1 LDCNAHE
8 SPLAPVNLSFMTRQT
23 ITVWHLE
30 ITDPAAYQRSPK
42 PLSLS
47 LERVSHPEPK
57 FARYLYSSVGG
68 PYGWADRLIWTAAE
82 WTARYADPEVE
93 LWVANDGHDPAGYF
107 ELERLVGDTVE
118 IAYFGLLPR
127 AVGKGHG
134 GPLLSAA
141 VERAWAMGARRVA
154 LHTCSLDHPSA
165 LPNYEARGF
174 KVFRTD
180 SR

>member
-1 LDCNAHE
+1 
-8 SPLAPVNLSFMTRQT
+8 MTTRSV
-23 ITVWHLE
+23 TVWHLE
-30 ITDPAAYQRSPK
+30 ITDPSGFQPSRR
-42 PLSLS
+42 PLRLR
-47 LERVSHPEPK
+47 LEPVSHPEPE

-68 PYGWADRLIWTAAE
+68 PYGWADRLTWAAAD
-82 WTARYADPEVE
+82 WTARYADPRVE
-93 LWVANDGHDPAGYF
+93 LWVASEGVDPAGYF
-107 ELERLVGDTVE
+107 ELERLAGDTVE
-118 IAYFGLLPR
+118 IAYFGLLPH

-141 VERAWAMGARRVA
+141 VERAWAMGARRVY

-174 KVFRTD
+174 RVFRED